1 MEIIYSKDNTKVIDS
16 SSVKNDKSIRN
27 MVEWLVEERKM
38 RKYPITRTVDSYVRE
53 WKGHNRLYEM
63 GIAKSHTKDVDLN
76 ENNNILEEL
85 LWKIIGG

>member
-63 GIAKSHTKDVDLN
+63 GISKSHTKDVDLN

>member
-16 SSVKNDKSIRN
+16 NSVKNDKSIRN